1 MLTQEQREKIINEF
15 VDFACEAL
23 EIENKPKIVY
33 VTDNSWVTDRR
44 SFGEYRNDQK
54 DIHVY
59 VTNRNMA
66 DVLRTLGHEL
76 THHRQNELGNIHP
89 QAGKDG
95 SDIENEANAEAGIL
109 MRKFGKKHKEIYESK
124 KNIKFTKPNFEE
136 EWYEAKRYPKL
147 FANKEAWL
155 KLAPSGKVQDIDC
168 SMNIKNTDMCSGDL
182 ESLSPEKI
190 ARAKKAVKSGTVEL
204 PIILKIGDKYELL
217 GGNTRITALKTLD
230 YPTKAWVINIKK

>member
-76 THHRQNELGNIHP
+76 THHRQNELGDIHP
-89 QAGKDG
+89 GAGKDG

-109 MRKFGKKHKEIYESK
+109 MRKFGKKHKEIYENK
-124 KNIKFTKPNFEE
+124 KVINFTKPNFEH
-136 EWYEAKRYPKL
+136 EWNEAKRYPKL
-147 FANKEAWL
+147 FPNKDTWL
-155 KLAPSGKVQDIDC
+155 KVATSGKIQIVDC
-168 SMNIKNTDMCSGDL
+168 SMKIKNTDMCDGDL
-182 ESLSPEKI
+182 ESLSPEKVD
-190 ARAKKAVKSGTVEL
+190 RAKKAIKSGTVEL
-204 PIILKIGDKYELL
+204 PIIIKTAEKYELL
-217 GGNTRITALKTLD
+217 GGNTRITALKNLG
-230 YPTKAWVINIKK
+230 YPTKAWVIDIKK